1 MAILAT
7 IISGVMALMRKTVL
21 HPAALVSS
29 LVVFLAGTAFA
40 AQPLPWQLGLQP
52 PAGSIAEMA
61 DDLHDLLL
69 IVITLISLF
78 VLGLLVYVG
87 VRFRAAANP
96 VPSKTSHH
104 TVIEVLWTVIP
115 VLILVGIAV
124 PSFRLLYYLDKTA
137 DTDMVIKVTGNQ
149 WYWNYEYPDEGIA
162 FDSYM
167 VDESELQE
175 GQIRLLSVDYPMVV
189 PENTRIKL
197 LITGNDVMHSFFVP
211 SLAVQV
217 YAFIGRTNE
226 VWIDVPTGAQTYYGQ
241 CNQICG
247 VNHAYM
253 PIEVKAL
260 PAAEYQEWVKSARE
274 EFAMSTPSPAVK
286 PAAGSQAPIVL
297 ASAN

>member
-1 MAILAT
+1 MAFMVTAFREV
-7 IISGVMALMRKTVL
+7 ISRVPAPVALVAATVL
-21 HPAALVSS
+21 
-29 LVVFLAGTAFA
+29 FFAGNAYA

-61 DDLHDLLL
+61 DDLHNLLL
-69 IVITLISLF
+69 VVITLISLF
-78 VLGLLVYVG
+78 VLALLVYVG
-87 VRFRAAANP
+87 VRFRASANP
-96 VPSKTSHH
+96 VPSKTSHN
-104 TVIEVLWTVIP
+104 TVIEILWTVIP

-167 VDESELQE
+167 IDEADLEE
-175 GQIRLLSVDYPMVV
+175 GQIRLLSVDNPMVV
-189 PENTRIKL
+189 PDNTRIKL
-197 LITGNDVMHSFFVP
+197 VITGNDVMHSYFVP

-226 VWIDVPTGAQTYYGQ
+226 VWIDVPEGEKTYYGQ

-253 PIEVKAL
+253 PIEVRAL
-260 PAAEYQEWVKSARE
+260 PEAEYKAWLQSARE
-274 EFAMSTPSPAVK
+274 EFAMNDTVPQVAPD
-286 PAAGSQAPIVL
+286 AGTGEKILL

>member
-1 MAILAT
+1 MAF
-7 IISGVMALMRKTVL
+7 MANFSYAHR
-21 HPAALVSS
+21 A
-29 LVVFLAGTAFA
+29 VFFRRAGMLAGMLAAVFCITGTGAFA
-40 AQPLPWQLGLQP
+40 AEPVPWQMGLQP

-61 DDLHDLLL
+61 DDLHNLLL
-69 IVITLISLF
+69 VVITLISLF

-87 VRFRAAANP
+87 FRFRASANP
-96 VPSKTSHH
+96 VPSTTSHH
-104 TVIEVLWTVIP
+104 TVIEILWTVIP
-115 VLILVGIAV
+115 VIILVAIAV

-162 FDSYM
+162 FDSYL
-167 VDESELQE
+167 VDEEDLKE
-175 GQIRLLSVDYPMVV
+175 GQIRMLSVDYPMVV

-226 VWIDVPTGAQTYYGQ
+226 VWIDVPEGEKTYYGQ

-253 PIEVKAL
+253 PIEVQAL
-260 PAAEYQEWVKSARE
+260 PEAEYKAWLETARE
-274 EFAMSTPSPAVK
+274 EFAMNEVVPAFGE
-286 PAAGSQAPIVL
+286 PETIVL
-297 ASAN
+297 ASAE